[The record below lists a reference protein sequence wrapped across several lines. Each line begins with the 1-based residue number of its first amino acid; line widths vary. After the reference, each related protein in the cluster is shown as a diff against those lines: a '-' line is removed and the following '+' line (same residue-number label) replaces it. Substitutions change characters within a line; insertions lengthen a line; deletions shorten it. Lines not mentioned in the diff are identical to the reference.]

1 MGLETVHDTLF
12 DGFLHMAA
20 VTLCVSHDKSDD
32 VARDAGQH
40 ALVPGV
46 SQVEAVGD
54 LPELFRHERDVML
67 ELLLNVLHTG
77 EELYGFPQVGLLPDG
92 VRPFL

>member
-1 MGLETVHDTLF
+1 MIPSL
-12 DGFLHMAA
+12 M
-20 VTLCVSHDKSDD
+20 VSSTWRPSRS
-32 VARDAGQH
+32 ALH

-54 LPELFRHERDVML
+54 LPELFRHERDVMF